1 MSVLDRVYFVR
12 LNTYKPQL
20 SGYGKVISEEDDY
33 GLRFKQAYKSY
44 PENYTGSHYF
54 FIPSPVSYSS
64 IMEVA
69 VCCWR
74 RKGELFIDSFI
85 FDLGNMRI
93 RT

>member
-1 MSVLDRVYFVR
+1 MSVLDRVCFVGLYTYERR
-12 LNTYKPQL
+12 LF
-20 SGYGKVISEEDDY
+20 GYDKVITEEKEY
-33 GLRFKQAYKSY
+33 GLRLKQMYKSY
-44 PENYTGSHYF
+44 PENYTDSHYF

-64 IMEVA
+64 TMDVK

-74 RKGELFIDSFI
+74 RKGKLFIDSFI